1 MTFQEAE
8 AKLNGRASKRLTTHT
23 YLERSGLDHISVRYH
38 STNVVMIHR
47 DGRYTL
53 NSGGWRTVTT
63 KRRMNQFTIFKVFQ
77 RKHTWLVQMPE
88 KDVEFFDGITL
99 KS

>member
-8 AKLNGRASKRLTTHT
+8 AKLNGRDSKRLSANTR
-23 YLERSGLDHISVRYH
+23 LEKIGDNSIAVRLH

-63 KRRMNQFTIFKVFQ
+63 KRRMSQFTIFKVFQ